1 MNPRR
6 ILHAFAAGALALG
19 GALAVAAPAS
29 ADDTADPA
37 KCEGGYRTSG
47 GYELIDLPERYV
59 PPPLRGTAWDCAAHT
74 ANWELGDHGDAQ
86 YLLYWIDIEPE
97 AVIDILARFEQTGW
111 YDDEAVIVSN
121 SEGRSENDR
130 MSVADLRAWDPLPGS
145 INTRFGD
152 RNTGNDIIHFTY
164 GDGTLYQPDPGFPG
178 QSVLMIDVIVTG
190 DYDLTGVSDPSVLS
204 GLRTIAEAAPSPT
217 QAAALGGT
225 AVFLTLL
232 VALPGYLVDT
242 VLDRRWAQLR
252 AWWRLRRARAAARKG
267 RPTDAAPAA
276 SAASVPSPGSAASAP
291 SAHAASVARPARRQ
305 PSWLVWPGFAAA
317 SFIACFIDPSFGVN
331 PLSVRLFLT
340 MFLSLSLVN
349 VVGWYAAAAI
359 VRRIEPGSQPRIT
372 FRWGSLPL
380 VAGAVL
386 FARLLDF
393 EPGAVFGIVAGLT
406 FVTALAA
413 SREALVVLVGVGMAL
428 LISAVAWVG
437 YSAFAPLVEAS
448 PDAVVLRA
456 ATETLS
462 AVVVEGVSTL
472 PLALLPLAALD
483 GAVVFGWRKLVWFP
497 VYLVG
502 VAAFGLVT
510 FTIPEAWSEVG
521 DDYLRWV
528 LVFVVFAALATG
540 AWGLDLWLERRK
552 RAKAQQQAVPVG

>member
-6 ILHAFAAGALALG
+6 ILHAAAAGALALA
-19 GALAVAAPAS
+19 GALAVAAPAA
-29 ADDTADPA
+29 ADPDEPADPA
-37 KCEGGYRTSG
+37 ACAGGYRTSG
-47 GYELIDLPERYV
+47 GYELVDVPEKYV
-59 PPPLRGTAWDCAAHT
+59 PPPLRGTGWDCAAHVRDR
-74 ANWELGDHGDAQ
+74 ELGATGDAQ
-86 YLLYWIDIEPE
+86 YLAYWIDIDVEE
-97 AVIDILARFEQTGW
+97 ALDILERFEQAGW
-111 YDDEAVIVSN
+111 YDDEGVIAEN
-121 SEGRSENDR
+121 TAGRSENGR

-145 INTRFGD
+145 INVRFGD
-152 RNTGNDIIHFTY
+152 RNTGDDIIHFTY
-164 GDGTLYQPDPGFPG
+164 GDGTLSQPDPGFPG
-178 QSVLMIDVIVTG
+178 RPVLMIDVIVTG

-204 GLRTIAEAAPSPT
+204 GLRTIEEAAPSAT

-252 AWWRLRRARAAARKG
+252 ASWRAWWRTRRARPAAR
-267 RPTDAAPAA
+267 P
-276 SAASVPSPGSAASAP
+276 V
-291 SAHAASVARPARRQ
+291 RRR

-317 SFIACFIDPSFGVN
+317 SFIACFIDPSFGLN
-331 PLSVRLFLT
+331 PLSLRLYLT

-349 VVGWYAAAAI
+349 IVGWFAAAAI
-359 VRRIEPGSQPRIT
+359 VRRIQPESQPRIT

-393 EPGAVFGIVAGLT
+393 DPGAVFGIVAGLT

-428 LISAVAWVG
+428 IISGVAWVG
-437 YSAFAPLVEAS
+437 YSAFAPLLDS
-448 PDAVVLRA
+448 NPDALLLRT

-483 GAVVFGWRKLVWFP
+483 GAIVFAWRKVVWFL

-510 FTIPEAWSEVG
+510 FTVPEAWSEVG
-521 DDYLRWV
+521 EGYLRWV
-528 LVFVVFAALATG
+528 LVFVVFAVVATG
-540 AWGLDLWLERRK
+540 AWALDVRLERRRLR
-552 RAKAQQQAVPVG
+552 RAQERAAPPVG